1 MNRPFFRN
9 PRGITLIELLIALA
23 IFGLVSAA
31 SYRLFVAQGRAYVV
45 QDQVGEIQQNIRA
58 GMELLLRDVR
68 MAGYDS
74 GSPTSQITVNNP
86 IVPGT
91 KNPVVS
97 GTKAI
102 TVSYE
107 YDDVTLYTIQYW
119 RDDATS
125 TVFRK
130 LTTTKP
136 DGTTVDG
143 PDDPLLENVDLFQ
156 LSYGIDHG
164 PSGTEDG
171 MMDYWEPDPTKIG
184 SRRIVAVQI
193 RLMARPDPVNP
204 DVQKLVSP
212 RTLESIVALRNL
224 TFVP

>member
-1 MNRPFFRN
+1 MNRRILRN
-9 PRGITLIELLIALA
+9 ARGITLIELLIAFV
-23 IFGLVSAA
+23 IFTVVSGA

-74 GSPTSQITVNNP
+74 GSPTSQITINNP
-86 IVPGT
+86 VIPDVE
-91 KNPVVS
+91 K
-97 GTKAI
+97 I

-107 YDDVTLYTIQYW
+107 YDDTTQYTVAYW
-119 RDDATS
+119 REAATS
-125 TVFRK
+125 TLWRS
-130 LTTTKP
+130 LTATRP
-136 DGTTVDG
+136 DGSNAALPTRDA
-143 PDDPLLENVDLFQ
+143 LLENVDLFQ
-156 LSYGIDHG
+156 LWYGID
-164 PSGTEDG
+164 TNEDG
-171 MMDYWEPDPTKIG
+171 MMDKWETDPTKVG
-184 SRRIVAVQI
+184 SQRVVAVRIQ
-193 RLMARPDPVNP
+193 LTARPDQTNP